1 MALYGHGYDEKAL
14 PFPLKAYGALTN
26 MSDLLAFWG
35 IRIQRQ
41 RFRPHRPRKDSEAMW
56 MSMAV
61 DGLHPGKADCHTQ
74 TCELG
79 ALTP

>member
-56 MSMAV
+56 MSMACIQERRTV
-61 DGLHPGKADCHTQ
+61 ILRPASWGL
-74 TCELG
+74 
-79 ALTP
+79 